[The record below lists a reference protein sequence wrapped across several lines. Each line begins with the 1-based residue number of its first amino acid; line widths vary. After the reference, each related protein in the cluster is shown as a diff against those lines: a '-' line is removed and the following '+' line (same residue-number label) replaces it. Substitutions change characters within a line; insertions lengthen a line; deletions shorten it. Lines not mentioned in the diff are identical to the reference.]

1 MVRDKVRIRF
11 RKAGDL
17 RWTSH
22 HDLLRCFERMLRR
35 SALPYRSSEGFNPH
49 PRLVFALPLP
59 LGVVGENELVDLEL
73 SEVLPPEDIC
83 SALARQ
89 APPGLSILDVQRVDA
104 RARLHPSKVIYRL
117 ATVPEERQPELRERA
132 AALLAGSEC
141 WVERTKP
148 APRRLDIRPFI
159 LDLCITPTAIEL
171 HLAVTPHGSARPDEV
186 LRALNLG
193 DLLEAGS
200 ALERTRVELSEDT
213 AGLEAVPLL
222 FPLTDSCKQE
232 KDNHEER
239 DAD

>member
-35 SALPYRSSEGFNPH
+35 AALPYNSSEGFNPH

-73 SEVLPPEDIC
+73 GELLPPEDIH
-83 SALARQ
+83 SILARQ

-104 RARLHPSKVIYRL
+104 RARLHPNKVVYRL
-117 ATVPEERQPELRERA
+117 SIPERRQSELRERA
-132 AALLAGSEC
+132 ASLLAGSEC
-141 WVERTKP
+141 RIERTKP
-148 APRRLDIRPFI
+148 TPRQLDIRPFI

-171 HLAVTPHGSARPDEV
+171 HLAVTTHGSARPDEV
-186 LRALNLG
+186 LRALGLG
-193 DLLEAGS
+193 DLLEAG
-200 ALERTRVELSEDT
+200 ACLERTRVELSEDT
-213 AGLEAVPLL
+213 TPEAIPLL
-222 FPLTDSCKQE
+222 FPLTDSCSQE
-232 KDNHEER
+232 KDSHEKR

>member
-35 SALPYRSSEGFNPH
+35 AALPYRSSEGFNPH

-73 SEVLPPEDIC
+73 SELLPPEEVR
-83 SALARQ
+83 STLARQ
-89 APPGLSILDVQRVDA
+89 APPGLAILDVQRVDP
-104 RARLHPSKVIYRL
+104 RARLLPSKVVYRL
-117 ATVPEERQPELRERA
+117 AVPTERLGGLRDRA
-132 AALLAGSEC
+132 DALLAAADC
-141 WVERTKP
+141 WVERARPTL
-148 APRRLDIRPFI
+148 RRVDVRPFI

-171 HLAVTPHGSARPDEV
+171 HLAVTAHGSARPDEV
-186 LRALNLG
+186 LRALGLG
-193 DLLEAGS
+193 DLLEAG
-200 ALERTRVELSEDT
+200 ACLERTCVELSGDPDSP
-213 AGLEAVPLL
+213 AAAPLS
-222 FPLTDSCKQE
+222 FPLTDSWSQE
-232 KDNHEER
+232 KDTHEER

>member
-35 SALPYRSSEGFNPH
+35 SALPYGSSEGFNPH

-73 SEVLPPEDIC
+73 SEVLSPEDIY
-83 SALARQ
+83 SSLARQ
-89 APPGLSILDVQRVDA
+89 APPGLSILEVQRVEM

-117 ATVPEERQPELRERA
+117 TIPENRQPELRERA

-141 WVERTKP
+141 WSERIKP
-148 APRRLDIRPFI
+148 APRRLNIRPFV
-159 LDLCITPTAIEL
+159 LDLCLTPTALEL
-171 HLAVTPHGSARPDEV
+171 HLAVTAHGSARPDEV
-186 LRALNLG
+186 LRALHLG
-193 DLLEAGS
+193 DLLETGS

-213 AGLEAVPLL
+213 AGLEAAPLP
-222 FPLTDSCKQE
+222 FPLTDSCLQE
-232 KDNHEER
+232 KETHEER